1 MQASE
6 ITGLSDNDRE
16 IVDLLETAL
25 ERLRN
30 GTTARKR
37 VRGHLEAALKCLR
50 DRRESILPSELNS
63 ANDG

>member
-1 MQASE
+1 MQASQT
-6 ITGLSDNDRE
+6 TGLTDNDRE
-16 IVDLLETAL
+16 VVRLLETAL
-25 ERLRN
+25 ERLRE

-50 DRRESILPSELNS
+50 DKRESILPSELNS

>member
-1 MQASE
+1 MRASQ

-16 IVDLLETAL
+16 IADLLETAL
-25 ERLRN
+25 DKLSN
-30 GTTARKR
+30 GTAARKR

-50 DRRESILPSELNS
+50 DKRESIRPSDLNS

>member
-6 ITGLSDNDRE
+6 TTGLSDNDRE
-16 IVDLLETAL
+16 IVNLLEAAL
-25 ERLRN
+25 DKLRN
-30 GTTARKR
+30 GTATRKR

-50 DRRESILPSELNS
+50 DKRESIPPSELNA